1 MQKLKDLRRILDI
14 GIVGIVRAESADQA
28 IRIAEACKEGG
39 ISAIEITFTV
49 PGAAAAIESVVR
61 RFKDEVVTGAGTVLD
76 AETAR
81 IAILAGARFVVSPS
95 LSVDT
100 ARLCNRY
107 QVPYMPGAGSV
118 RDIVDALECG
128 AEIIK
133 LFPGETLGPAFIKA
147 VKGPLPQASLM
158 PTSGVSVDNV
168 AGWIQAG
175 AVAVGVGGNLT
186 ASAKTGDFKTVTE
199 LSARFIAEIR
209 RAREGR

>member
-1 MQKLKDLRRILDI
+1 
-14 GIVGIVRAESADQA
+14 
-28 IRIAEACKEGG
+28 
-39 ISAIEITFTV
+39 
-49 PGAAAAIESVVR
+49 
-61 RFKDEVVTGAGTVLD
+61 
-76 AETAR
+76 
-81 IAILAGARFVVSPS
+81 
-95 LSVDT
+95 
-100 ARLCNRY
+100 
-107 QVPYMPGAGSV
+107 MPGAGSV